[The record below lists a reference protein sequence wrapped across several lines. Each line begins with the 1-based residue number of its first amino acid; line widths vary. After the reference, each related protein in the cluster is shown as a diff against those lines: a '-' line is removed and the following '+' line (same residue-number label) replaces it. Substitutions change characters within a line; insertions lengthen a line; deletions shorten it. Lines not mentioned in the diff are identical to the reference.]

1 MIKKT
6 MIFLLA
12 GAAVFTACKKT
23 ETTLTTTQKV
33 LGKWTYVGQVGS
45 ETFQGSTRPT
55 SSTGVAG
62 DYIDFR
68 TDGKTYSY
76 IASEHDTST
85 YKIISDKLIKV
96 DSDTLE
102 IKTLTTSSFVL
113 YGKKVTPQYS
123 DESTITLK
131 K

>member
-1 MIKKT
+1 M
-6 MIFLLA
+6 
-12 GAAVFTACKKT
+12 
-23 ETTLTTTQKV
+23 

-55 SSTGVAG
+55 SATGVAG

-76 IASEHDTST
+76 IASERDTST